1 MDGVIITAI
10 VAPESYISD
19 TNNQIICLVSNVW
32 LVDSK
37 KLRSNVRFV
46 RRIFA
51 QDVKEEEHVTGGDM
65 ELLNRP

>member
-1 MDGVIITAI
+1 
-10 VAPESYISD
+10 
-19 TNNQIICLVSNVW
+19 VSNVW

-37 KLRSNVRFV
+37 KLISNVRFV